1 MITIKTFVFNPF
13 QVNMYLLYDETKECV
28 IVDAACMSDD
38 EERRIVKFISSNN
51 LKPVHLI
58 STHPHIDHVA
68 GNKFIYEN
76 YKIPLTVH
84 KDSLPV
90 LRGVKGYAAAF
101 GLDDLEY
108 VDPGNFINDGDIIK
122 FGNSE
127 LKTFYTPGHADGSIC
142 LYSEKDNFIIVGDVL
157 FNGGIGR
164 TDLPTGNF
172 NILIKSIKTKL
183 FVLPENTVVYPGH
196 GNSTTI
202 GYEKEH
208 NPFVS

>member
-76 YKIPLTVH
+76 YKIPLPPLSTQQTIIAEIEAEQALV
-84 KDSLPV
+84 
-90 LRGVKGYAAAF
+90 AANRELIERFEKKIQATIARVW
-101 GLDDLEY
+101 GADNDDLE
-108 VDPGNFINDGDIIK
+108 
-122 FGNSE
+122 
-127 LKTFYTPGHADGSIC
+127 SI
-142 LYSEKDNFIIVGDVL
+142 
-157 FNGGIGR
+157 
-164 TDLPTGNF
+164 P
-172 NILIKSIKTKL
+172 
-183 FVLPENTVVYPGH
+183 
-196 GNSTTI
+196 
-202 GYEKEH
+202 
-208 NPFVS
+208 